1 MKCISRDAFIE
12 WLKRIPIR
20 DLSDGA
26 GLCRIILVE
35 DFERA
40 IRELP
45 SDLIYDADSTEYG
58 RWIPFRSEA
67 AGDIQY
73 CSVCGIG
80 FGAKT
85 KYCPNCGKR
94 MYDNIIQIP
103 LANRRPVFWE
113 VAEKWLRSIGGL
125 VHRANKR
132 NGHRNWPSTKKTRAL
147 GERKE
152 NILS

>member
-1 MKCISRDAFIE
+1 MKCISRDAFVE

-40 IRELP
+40 IKELP
-45 SDLIYDADSTEYG
+45 SNMVYDAEPVVYG
-58 RWIPFRSEA
+58 RWIPFHSEA

-103 LANRRPVFWE
+103 LTNRRPGFRE
-113 VAEKWLRSIGGL
+113 VVEKWLGSIVDFARCVNKHDDHRS
-125 VHRANKR
+125 
-132 NGHRNWPSTKKTRAL
+132 
-147 GERKE
+147 
-152 NILS
+152 

>member
-1 MKCISRDAFIE
+1 MKCISRDAFIA

-26 GLCRIILVE
+26 GLCRIIMAD

-40 IRELP
+40 IKELP
-45 SDLIYDADSTEYG
+45 SDMIYDAEPVEYG

-73 CSVCGIG
+73 CSACGMG

-94 MYDNIIQIP
+94 MYDSIMQIP
-103 LANRRPVFWE
+103 LANRRHVFRD
-113 VAEKWLRSIGGL
+113 AMKKWLRSIGGK
-125 VHRANKR
+125 V
-132 NGHRNWPSTKKTRAL
+132 TKC
-147 GERKE
+147 
-152 NILS
+152 

>member
-1 MKCISRDAFIE
+1 MKCIRVDAFVE

-40 IRELP
+40 IKELP
-45 SDLIYDADSTEYG
+45 SDMIYDAEPVAYG
-58 RWIPFRSEA
+58 RWIPFCSEA

-73 CSVCGIG
+73 CSACGIG
-80 FGAKT
+80 FGTKT

-103 LANRRPVFWE
+103 LANRRHAFRD
-113 VAEKWLRSIGGL
+113 AMKKWMKSIAGLARRAKKREDRRS
-125 VHRANKR
+125 
-132 NGHRNWPSTKKTRAL
+132 
-147 GERKE
+147 
-152 NILS
+152 

>member
-1 MKCISRDAFIE
+1 MKCISRDAFVA

-26 GLCRIILVE
+26 GLCRIIMAD

-40 IRELP
+40 IKELP
-45 SDLIYDADSTEYG
+45 SDMVYDAEPVVYG

-73 CSVCGIG
+73 CSACGIG
-80 FGAKT
+80 FGTKT

-103 LANRRPVFWE
+103 LTNRRPRFRE
-113 VAEKWLRSIGGL
+113 VVEKWLGSIADFDRR
-125 VHRANKR
+125 VNKR
-132 NGHRNWPSTKKTRAL
+132 DDHRS
-147 GERKE
+147 
-152 NILS
+152 

>member
-1 MKCISRDAFIE
+1 MKCISVDAFVA

-26 GLCRIILVE
+26 GLCRIIMAD

-40 IRELP
+40 IKELP
-45 SDLIYDADSTEYG
+45 SDMIYNAEPVAYG

-73 CSVCGIG
+73 CSACGIG

-103 LANRRPVFWE
+103 LANRRHVFRE
-113 VAEKWLRSIGGL
+113 AVEKWLRSIGGL
-125 VHRANKR
+125 VRRANKQ
-132 NGHRNWPSTKKTRAL
+132 NGHRN
-147 GERKE
+147 
-152 NILS
+152 

>member
-1 MKCISRDAFIE
+1 MKCISRDAFVE

-20 DLSDGA
+20 DLSDGF
-26 GLCRIILVE
+26 GVCRVIWAE

-40 IRELP
+40 IKELP
-45 SDLIYDADSTEYG
+45 SDMVYDAEPVAYG
-58 RWIPFRSEA
+58 HWIPFHSEA

-94 MYDNIIQIP
+94 MYDNYHLQI
-103 LANRRPVFWE
+103 
-113 VAEKWLRSIGGL
+113 KDMCSGMQ
-125 VHRANKR
+125 
-132 NGHRNWPSTKKTRAL
+132 
-147 GERKE
+147 
-152 NILS
+152 